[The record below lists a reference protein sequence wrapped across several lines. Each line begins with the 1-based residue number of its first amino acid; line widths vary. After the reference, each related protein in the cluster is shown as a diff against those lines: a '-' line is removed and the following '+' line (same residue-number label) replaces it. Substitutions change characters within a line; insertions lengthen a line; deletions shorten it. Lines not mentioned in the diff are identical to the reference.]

1 MRRAAAGGSVGEIEV
16 LRNTLAILFV
26 LAHNMNRIIKEGVLN
41 MAQIVNVNFK
51 MDAEDKRRMESACA
65 GMGLSMSAAFTIFA
79 KKVGRERRIPFEI
92 SAPDPFYDENNIRY
106 LENKMAD
113 YKAGKL
119 KMAEH
124 ELIEE

>member
-1 MRRAAAGGSVGEIEV
+1 MLILKWTQKIKGEWKA
-16 LRNTLAILFV
+16 LAP
-26 LAHNMNRIIKEGVLN
+26 
-41 MAQIVNVNFK
+41 
-51 MDAEDKRRMESACA
+51 

>member
-1 MRRAAAGGSVGEIEV
+1 
-16 LRNTLAILFV
+16 
-26 LAHNMNRIIKEGVLN
+26 

-106 LENKMAD
+106 LENIICINRLS
-113 YKAGKL
+113 GKQL
-119 KMAEH
+119 H
-124 ELIEE
+124 RILFPDRFIY

>member
-1 MRRAAAGGSVGEIEV
+1 MLILKWTQKIKGEWKA
-16 LRNTLAILFV
+16 LAQ
-26 LAHNMNRIIKEGVLN
+26 EWG
-41 MAQIVNVNFK
+41 
-51 MDAEDKRRMESACA
+51 
-65 GMGLSMSAAFTIFA
+65 
-79 KKVGRERRIPFEI
+79 GRERRIPFEI

-124 ELIEE
+124 ELIED

>member
-1 MRRAAAGGSVGEIEV
+1 
-16 LRNTLAILFV
+16 
-26 LAHNMNRIIKEGVLN
+26 

-113 YKAGKL
+113 YKAERTLQQLRGSVGVSKTGFFEIWSGNL
-119 KMAEH
+119 RSFND
-124 ELIEE
+124 